1 MQQAED
7 AQYAANLEFI
17 KQAREREAA
26 EPTAA
31 NEPDGGPKIDFTN
44 LPPPL
49 TNGCRP
55 SASFTARRQ
64 ISSTPRPYRSP
75 IR

>member
-7 AQYAANLEFI
+7 AQHAANLEFL

-31 NEPDGGPKIDFTN
+31 NEPDGGPQIDFTN
-44 LPPPL
+44 LPP
-49 TNGCRP
+49 R
-55 SASFTARRQ
+55 
-64 ISSTPRPYRSP
+64 
-75 IR
+75 